1 MASFNVHDR
10 YSELSAQIQQKF
22 QANQQTAEIY
32 DKKNRWRGEIEGIIR
47 ELYPSCRLVLSGSSA
62 NGFGSIHSDID
73 LVMCFER
80 SAMTSPSVLRRI
92 ESLFTRN
99 RRRFQTEVISN
110 AKVPIIKLND
120 RERSFETDIS
130 VDNWCSVENAFLLRC
145 YSECDPRV
153 KPLVMVIKL
162 WAQNAGITDAKFKR
176 LAGFAVVL
184 LVIHYLQVGCSPPV
198 TPALQ
203 QLFPG
208 VFRAS
213 TNALIDKLTS
223 DLPVQIRSYKSSNT
237 QSLGELLLGFFQYYS
252 TFNWDK
258 TMSIRTGSI
267 RATAMHNRI
276 WRGPYIRLEDPS
288 DGGNVTRSVYD
299 YYEFTRIKS
308 AFNSASSQLKRNS
321 SLDAI
326 F

>member
-1 MASFNVHDR
+1 MS
-10 YSELSAQIQQKF
+10 SK
-22 QANQQTAEIY
+22 
-32 DKKNRWRGEIEGIIR
+32 IENTSSCSKLHVETSSVFFFVFPVFSNKAR
-47 ELYPSCRLVLSGSSA
+47 HVRPSVCPVKAIAHHHCFVLSP
-62 NGFGSIHSDID
+62 
-73 LVMCFER
+73 L
-80 SAMTSPSVLRRI
+80 PS
-92 ESLFTRN
+92 
-99 RRRFQTEVISN
+99 
-110 AKVPIIKLND
+110 
-120 RERSFETDIS
+120 
-130 VDNWCSVENAFLLRC
+130 
-145 YSECDPRV
+145 
-153 KPLVMVIKL
+153 
-162 WAQNAGITDAKFKR
+162 
-176 LAGFAVVL
+176 GFAVVL

-213 TNALIDKLTS
+213 TNALIDNLTS

-299 YYEFTRIKS
+299 GYEFTRIKN
-308 AFNSASSQLKRNS
+308 AFNSASSQLKRNP
-321 SLDAI
+321 SLDTI